1 MGNYLRELQRR
12 NVFRAIAAY
21 IVLGWI
27 LLQVS
32 TTLEDALELPEWF
45 DAVVTALLVIGFPLI
60 LIFSWVYEL
69 TPGGLKKTS
78 SVPDGQSIAH
88 STGRRLDYITVG
100 GVVVLLAVI
109 LVDRLFV
116 PEPAA
121 ESPATTSQAVAAVS
135 SSDDKSIAVLPFVA
149 MTTSQE
155 DEFFADGLSEELLNV
170 LAKIEGLKV
179 AGRTSAFYYKGK
191 NEDLRVIA
199 DALGVAHILEGSVR
213 RSGNQLR
220 VTAQLIKA
228 DDGFHL
234 WSDTYDRADG
244 DTFVIQDEIAS
255 NVARALR
262 AEILGAPVAA
272 TATEDRNVEAQNLY
286 LVAQAAMAQRA
297 LPDIRK
303 ARDLYAQA
311 SKLDPDNPRYL
322 AGFAAAVAL
331 QYWNYRDIGPEE
343 AIAESSGAIE
353 QALRLGEPSA
363 DTLAVAGLVEELRV
377 LAESDTAAKERAL
390 KYYRAA
396 VDTDPDN
403 ILALQWLA
411 SIYLDIH
418 QADKSRE
425 MFERVVELDPLN
437 TLALAGLSNALFG
450 LGRYEEARVHLFKMR
465 SLFPE
470 IGMIYRYLS
479 GIEYQ
484 LGRMDKSTYWIERA
498 IELDPNPFEITFALV
513 SYMAFGWADEALDA
527 AARYNA
533 STSGMGD
540 ISRLVQARLD
550 RDFDA
555 VSEEAKLLFEQSGE
569 RRFRV
574 VAAWAD
580 AIADRCA
587 GAVAGLEKQYPSLRG
602 ETLQYLE
609 ATDLIDAVLLAH
621 CYAVTG
627 ANDESERLTEMML
640 SSDMLSEEAIS
651 VNPSLRLVRV
661 AANAVADD
669 IEAALSGLRAI
680 DVTRAPLAVS
690 AIALPVDELPIFE
703 ALYDEEPF
711 RQYARNE
718 RYQIAQQ
725 ARMLASGETE
735 QAIRAEVEGAGFRF

>member
-32 TTLEDALELPEWF
+32 TTLEDALGLPEWF
-45 DAVVTALLVIGFPLI
+45 DAVVTALLVIGFPVI

-69 TPGGLKKTS
+69 TPDGLKKTS
-78 SVPDGQSIAH
+78 NVQNEHSIAD
-88 STGRRLDYITVG
+88 STGRKLNYITVA
-100 GVVVLLAVI
+100 GVAVLVAVI
-109 LVDRLFV
+109 VVDRVFV
-116 PEPAA
+116 PEPASEA
-121 ESPATTSQAVAAVS
+121 DAATAPAVAPTIS
-135 SSDDKSIAVLPFVA
+135 NDDKSIAVLPFVA

-170 LAKIEGLKV
+170 LTRIEGLKV

-228 DDGFHL
+228 EDGFHL
-234 WSDTYDRADG
+234 WSDTYDRTDG

-262 AEILGAPVAA
+262 AEILGAPVAV
-272 TATEDRNVEAQNLY
+272 TATGERNIEAQNLY
-286 LVAQAAMAQRA
+286 LIAQAAVAQRG
-297 LPDIRK
+297 LPNIRK

-311 SKLDPDNPRYL
+311 SQLDPDNPRYL

-331 QYWNYRDIGPEE
+331 QYWNFRDISPDE
-343 AIAESSGAIE
+343 AIAESSAAIE

-390 KYYRAA
+390 EYYRAA
-396 VDTDPDN
+396 VAKEPDN
-403 ILALQWLA
+403 VLALQWLA
-411 SIYLDIH
+411 SIYLDIN
-418 QADKSRE
+418 QPDRSRE
-425 MFERVVELDPLN
+425 MFERVVALDPLN

-470 IGMIYRYLS
+470 IGMIYRYIS
-479 GIEYQ
+479 GIEYA
-484 LGRMDKSTYWIERA
+484 LGRLDKSTWWIERA
-498 IELDPNPFEITFALV
+498 IELDPNPFEITFALS

-533 STSGMGD
+533 SSNGID

-550 RDFDA
+550 RDFD
-555 VSEEAKLLFEQSGE
+555 VLSTEAKRLFGESGE
-569 RRFRV
+569 PRFRV
-574 VAAWAD
+574 LAAWSD
-580 AIADRCA
+580 AVSDRCEA
-587 GAVAGLEKQYPSLRG
+587 TITGLEEQFPSLRG

-609 ATDLIDAVLLAH
+609 SSDLIDAVLLAH

-627 ANDESERLTEMML
+627 AGRESARLTDMML
-640 SSDMLSEEAIS
+640 TSDMLSDDAIG
-651 VNPSLRLVRV
+651 VNPALRLVRM
-661 AANAVADD
+661 ATNAVADD
-669 IEAALSGLRAI
+669 IDAALAELAAI
-680 DVTRAPLAVS
+680 DPARAPLAIS
-690 AIALPVDELPIFE
+690 AIALPVDELPVFE
-703 ALYDEEPF
+703 ALYDEEAF

-725 ARMLASGETE
+725 ARMLAAGDTE
-735 QAIRAEVEGAGFRF
+735 QAIRAQVEAAGFAF